1 MYSTPWGKVLAQ
13 FIGPGF
19 LNRIMQRGAD
29 QDGESSNTKA
39 QAAEL
44 ELDELTALLFEHIE
58 RQSALADSKA
68 QLLVAGETV
77 AFAALLPTMKGTG
90 VVLFD
95 ARAAIVG
102 RISSGLLMLMLVV
115 LLTSLLFAIIS
126 VRPRL
131 RTVKLAKPSLTYF
144 AHIADLTESEFVK
157 AYTAQ
162 TNGEIRAHMIAQLY
176 GKSRVAVLKYR
187 AVKRSVNCLLV
198 AVVLWAVSGALS
210 AFIR

>member
-1 MYSTPWGKVLAQ
+1 MYRTPWGRVLAQ
-13 FIGPGF
+13 YIGPRF
-19 LNRIMQRGAD
+19 LDRVKQSGAD
-29 QDGESSNTKA
+29 HDG
-39 QAAEL
+39 QRVPGQQVEL

-77 AFAALLPTMKGTG
+77 ALAALLPTMKGVG
-90 VVLFD
+90 LVLFD
-95 ARAAIVG
+95 PRAAIVA
-102 RISSGLLMLMLVV
+102 RVSSALLMLMLVV
-115 LLTSLLFAIIS
+115 LLASLLLAIIS

-131 RTVKLAKPSLTYF
+131 WTVKLAKPSLTYF
-144 AHIADLTESEFVK
+144 AHIANLTESDFVK
-157 AYTAQ
+157 AYTGQ
-162 TNGEIRAHMIAQLY
+162 TPSEIREHMVAQLY

-198 AVVLWAVSGALS
+198 AVVLWAASGAFS